1 MKGIERVSDKLTRV
15 MDVVSYIESGLVFIP
30 EDAPWVN
37 DFVAECEAFTADDTH
52 AHDDQIDP
60 MVDAINDMLAKR
72 RSIYDNL

>member
-1 MKGIERVSDKLTRV
+1 
-15 MDVVSYIESGLVFIP
+15 MDVVSYIEPGLVFIP

-52 AHDDQIDP
+52 AHDDMVDP
-60 MVDAINDMLAKR
+60 MVDAINDMLAKK